1 MGEFGGAG
9 GNAADARGKTGT
21 ELAAYGRTS
30 KEIAAELGSSPDDVR
45 RHLHSIF
52 TKLNDSRPPDPL
64 LPRPCPLL
72 SLSRVSSP
80 RMLSVASPAN
90 EPNRKRARGGLGF
103 LRGFPTGA
111 DRLPI
116 R

>member
-52 TKLNDSRPPDPL
+52 TKLNDLRPPDPL
-64 LPRPCPLL
+64 LPPAVSAALAIPREQPEDAIGSKSSERTQPEKGEGRP
-72 SLSRVSSP
+72 RVPSWIP
-80 RMLSVASPAN
+80 
-90 EPNRKRARGGLGF
+90 
-103 LRGFPTGA
+103 
-111 DRLPI
+111 DRS
-116 R
+116 

>member
-64 LPRPCPLL
+64 LPPAVSAALAIPREQPEDAIGSKASERTQPEKGEGRP
-72 SLSRVSSP
+72 RVPSWIP
-80 RMLSVASPAN
+80 
-90 EPNRKRARGGLGF
+90 
-103 LRGFPTGA
+103 
-111 DRLPI
+111 DRS
-116 R
+116 